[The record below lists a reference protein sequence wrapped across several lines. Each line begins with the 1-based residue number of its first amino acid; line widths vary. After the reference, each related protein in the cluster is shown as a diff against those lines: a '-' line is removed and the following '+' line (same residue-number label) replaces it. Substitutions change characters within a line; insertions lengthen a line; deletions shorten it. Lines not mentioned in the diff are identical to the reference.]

1 LSRWVY
7 AAAIIFLGILILVL
21 SSIFLALGFNTL
33 TYSMTSILTPFI
45 ALFIGILGISFFGR
59 ESFLKEDR
67 YHTLNVW
74 IALGLVFFSL
84 ADVTAILVY
93 SNENASQISFTI
105 GLVQIP
111 GLLLWALG
119 ILGYLK
125 SLNSS
130 LKLTEGT
137 QLWLA
142 LGVITTLTSLSL
154 IVIFAIVFPSRSLL
168 SIIVSVPIVVVLG
181 LILCIIC
188 GILWIFK
195 DGYIVRPIALLLF
208 GIILLFIRS
217 VFWQVEDYL
226 SGNPF
231 NQITAIE
238 SYLLVGASFLIASE
252 LGVIFEA
259 IDEVEE

>member
-1 LSRWVY
+1 MSRWVY
-7 AAAIIFLGILILVL
+7 AVVAIFLGILILVG
-21 SSIFLALGFNTL
+21 SSLLLALDL
-33 TYSMTSILTPFI
+33 DALAYSVTSILAPII

-67 YHTLNVW
+67 YHSLNAW
-74 IALGLVFFSL
+74 IAIGLVFFSL

-93 SNENASQISFTI
+93 LNENASQISFTI

-111 GLLLWALG
+111 GLLLWLLG

-142 LGVITTLTSLSL
+142 LGAITTLSSLSL
-154 IVIFAIVFPSRSLL
+154 VVIFSIVFPSRNLL
-168 SIIVSVPIVVVLG
+168 SILVSVPIVVVLG
-181 LILCIIC
+181 LILCIISSL
-188 GILWIFK
+188 LWIFK
-195 DGYIVRPIALLLF
+195 DGYMARPLVLLLF

-217 VFWQVEDYL
+217 IFWQAEDYL

-231 NQITAIE
+231 NQIAAIE
-238 SYLLVGASFLIASE
+238 SYILVGASFLISSE
-252 LGVIFEA
+252 LGVIFKPIEGGE
-259 IDEVEE
+259 D

>member
-1 LSRWVY
+1 MSRWVY
-7 AAAIIFLGILILVL
+7 SVVAIFLGILILV
-21 SSIFLALGFNTL
+21 SSALLWSLGLVTLAFSVTG
-33 TYSMTSILTPFI
+33 ILAPLI
-45 ALFIGILGISFFGR
+45 ALFIGSLGISFFGR

-93 SNENASQISFTI
+93 FNENASQISFTI
-105 GLVQIP
+105 GLIQIP
-111 GLLLWALG
+111 GLLLWGLG
-119 ILGYLK
+119 IFGYLK
-125 SLNSS
+125 SLNAS

-154 IVIFAIVFPSRSLL
+154 VVFFAILFPSRNLL
-168 SIIVSVPIVVVLG
+168 SIIVSVPIVVALG

-195 DGYIVRPIALLLF
+195 DGYMAKPILLLLF

-217 VFWQVEDYL
+217 IFWQAEDYL

-231 NQITAIE
+231 NQVAAIE
-238 SYLLVGASFLIASE
+238 SYILVGASFLMARE
-252 LGVIFEA
+252 LGAIFESFE
-259 IDEVEE
+259 D